1 MASKYLTFMMVPD
14 DESEPKRFRLPVW
27 LFRTL
32 SVFVI
37 LTLIAPVIYIALYY
51 EILGRAADA
60 GRLAE
65 ENESLRKYQYKVQIL
80 EQSLLETR
88 QLMAEVAGM
97 AGLDSVLLADLY
109 GEDETFSKN
118 FTETRPNSISR
129 TLPPSSPIPDG
140 LPATG
145 WITRGFSDIPGKIHH
160 GVDLAMPENTPVYS
174 TAYGV
179 VTYAG
184 TDKEYGYLVVVKNN
198 DSIETVY
205 GHNSMLSVRVGDT
218 ILAGQQVALSGNT
231 GISSAPHLHYEI
243 RVNGEAVNPIKYFV
257 YED

>member
-1 MASKYLTFMMVPD
+1 MASQYLTFMMIPD
-14 DESEPKRFRLPVW
+14 DQAEPKRFRLPVW

-32 SVFVI
+32 LVLII
-37 LTLIAPVIYIALYY
+37 LTLVAPVVYIALYY
-51 EILGRAADA
+51 EVIGRAADA
-60 GRLAE
+60 SRLTE

-109 GEDETFSKN
+109 GEDETFS
-118 FTETRPNSISR
+118 ETYTQSRPGSISR

-140 LPATG
+140 MPATG
-145 WITRGFSDIPGKIHH
+145 WITRGFSEIPGKMHR
-160 GVDLAMPENTPVYS
+160 GVDFAMPEGTPVYS

-184 TDKEYGYLVVVKNN
+184 TDTEYGYMVVVKNN
-198 DSIETVY
+198 DTIETVY
-205 GHNSMLSVRVGDT
+205 GHNSRLAVRVGDT
-218 ILAGQQVALSGNT
+218 ILAGQQVAFSGNT
-231 GISSAPHLHYEI
+231 GNSSAPHLHYEI
-243 RVNGEAVNPIKYFV
+243 RIKGQSVNPITYFV